1 MGRKLLLVA
10 VLGFLCLAGS
20 ECMWC
25 CCICSCYASVWWW
38 VRAGPGC
45 VAQEEEEETLSIVDD
60 DLGASR
66 EGSRTDAEA
75 VER

>member
-1 MGRKLLLVA
+1 MMGRKLAFLL
-10 VLGFLCLAGS
+10 VLGFLCFAGIYILLCLTRLVS
-20 ECMWC
+20 
-25 CCICSCYASVWWW
+25 SHFSHPPPAS
-38 VRAGPGC
+38 GC
-45 VAQEEEEETLSIVDD
+45 VAQEEEEEALPTADE

>member
-1 MGRKLLLVA
+1 M
-10 VLGFLCLAGS
+10 
-20 ECMWC
+20 
-25 CCICSCYASVWWW
+25 
-38 VRAGPGC
+38 RAGPGC